1 MWHVFLHV
9 FVVIF
14 FIFSEKII
22 IFSIIVGNSLY
33 IMMYSFC
40 ISVIVVVC
48 ALVGLQNNMSVCVKY
63 ILIELFGIFSGE
75 IL

>member
-1 MWHVFLHV
+1 MWHVILHV

-22 IFSIIVGNSLY
+22 IFSIVVGNSLY

-40 ISVIVVVC
+40 SSVIVVVC
-48 ALVGLQNNMSVCVKY
+48 VL
-63 ILIELFGIFSGE
+63 
-75 IL
+75 